1 MSRKTTK
8 CSRPRQVLPGL
19 LQPLVNQGID
29 QHQHGCR
36 HTQQTQ
42 MEITTS
48 PIPLYRAEPLNKTL
62 LQGGSLEPRQSVRL
76 PSNLPY
82 VVDNLWEVM
91 RPQHMPSRRHALYA
105 STTPELAMTNCSA
118 NDQGQGFMV
127 YQLVIDGP
135 YSIAQIRQEDARD
148 HPDKKTIAKLIQRY
162 QAQISDAHDT
172 ERPWIALLFM
182 PGANQDDWD
191 LACQKSSIAQDLAK
205 EMKALSTFWNDAGPP
220 SANCK
225 GELFMQLHKGSSYRA
240 HQPKTYNPKS

>member
-19 LQPLVNQGID
+19 LQPLANQGIV

-148 HPDKKTIAKLIQRY
+148 HPDKKRLPSSFKDIRRRSPTHLILKDRGLLCY
-162 QAQISDAHDT
+162 SYPGPIRTTGIS
-172 ERPWIALLFM
+172 RVK
-182 PGANQDDWD
+182 NR
-191 LACQKSSIAQDLAK
+191 
-205 EMKALSTFWNDAGPP
+205 
-220 SANCK
+220 
-225 GELFMQLHKGSSYRA
+225 QLRRIS
-240 HQPKTYNPKS
+240 PKR